1 MNTDHVC
8 IAVRSL
14 EAAGAR
20 LCRLLAYRPAT
31 QPVLNAA
38 HQVEVQFFEKPGS
51 IDIKLIAPA
60 GERSPLVHF
69 LRTKGEGLHHIAFK
83 ADDVRRAIASLEERG
98 ARITA
103 APAPGEAFDGGLIGF
118 AYAGF
123 GLNVE
128 VIDTDQ
134 RRSACRESRF

>member
-1 MNTDHVC
+1 MNSDHVC

-20 LCRLLAYRPAT
+20 LCRLLDYRPAT
-31 QPVLNAA
+31 QPVVNAA
-38 HQVEVQFFEKPGS
+38 HQVQVQFFEKPGS

-60 GERSPLVHF
+60 GESSPLIDF
-69 LRTKGEGLHHIAFK
+69 LRSKGEGLHHLAFK
-83 ADDVRRAIASLEERG
+83 AHDVREGIASLQQRG

-103 APAPGEAFDGGLIGF
+103 QPAPGEAFDGGLIGF

-134 RRSACRESRF
+134 RRSPCRESAS

>member
-14 EAAGAR
+14 EAAGAK
-20 LCRLLAYRPAT
+20 LCRLLDYRPAT
-31 QPVLNAA
+31 RPVINTA

-60 GERSPLVHF
+60 GESSPLIGF
-69 LRTKGEGLHHIAFK
+69 LRAKGEGLHHLAFK
-83 ADDVRRAIASLEERG
+83 ADDMRQAIACLEQRG

-123 GLNVE
+123 GLNLE

-134 RRSACRESRF
+134 RSSACGTSDS

>member
-20 LCRLLAYRPAT
+20 LCQLFDYRPAT
-31 QPVLNAA
+31 QPVINAA
-38 HQVEVQFFEKPGS
+38 HQVQVQFFEKPGS
-51 IDIKLIAPA
+51 IDIKLIAPV
-60 GERSPLVHF
+60 GENSPLISF
-69 LRTKGEGLHHIAFK
+69 LRSKGEGLHHLAFK
-83 ADDVRRAIASLEERG
+83 ADDVREGIALLEQRG

-134 RRSACRESRF
+134 RSSACRKSGP

>member
-1 MNTDHVC
+1 VNTDHVC

-20 LCRLLAYRPAT
+20 LCRLFDYRPAT
-31 QPVLNAA
+31 QPVINTA

-51 IDIKLIAPA
+51 IDIKLIAPV
-60 GERSPLVHF
+60 GESSPLIGF
-69 LRTKGEGLHHIAFK
+69 LRSKGEGLHHLAFK
-83 ADDVRRAIASLEERG
+83 AHNVREGIAFLEQRG

-103 APAPGEAFDGGLIGF
+103 RPVPGEAFAGGLIGF

-134 RRSACRESRF
+134 RGSPCRKSGS

>member
-14 EAAGAR
+14 EAAGDR
-20 LCRLLAYRPAT
+20 LCRLLDYRPAT
-31 QPVLNAA
+31 QPVVNAA
-38 HQVEVQFFEKPGS
+38 HQVVVQFLHKPGS
-51 IDIKLIAPA
+51 IDIKLIAPVD
-60 GERSPLVHF
+60 ERSPLIGF
-69 LRTKGEGLHHIAFK
+69 LRSKGEGLHHLAFK
-83 ADDVRRAIASLEERG
+83 ADDVMRAIASLEERG

-128 VIDTDQ
+128 VIDTDL
-134 RRSACRESRF
+134 RRSPCGEYGS

>member
-1 MNTDHVC
+1 
-8 IAVRSL
+8 VRSL
-14 EAAGAR
+14 EAAGQR
-20 LCRLLAYRPAT
+20 LCRLFDYRPAT
-31 QPVLNAA
+31 RPVINAA
-38 HQVEVQFFEKPGS
+38 HQVEVQFFQKPGS

-60 GERSPLVHF
+60 GENSPLAGF
-69 LRTKGEGLHHIAFK
+69 LRSKGEGLHHIAFK
-83 ADDVRRAIASLEERG
+83 ADDVRRAIASLEEQG

-134 RRSACRESRF
+134 RRSVCGEPSS